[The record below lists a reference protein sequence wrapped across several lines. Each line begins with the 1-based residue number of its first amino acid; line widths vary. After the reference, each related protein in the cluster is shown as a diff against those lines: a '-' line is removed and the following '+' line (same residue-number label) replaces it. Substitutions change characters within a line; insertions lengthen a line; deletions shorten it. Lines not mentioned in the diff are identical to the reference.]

1 MAVADLLTLLEAADA
16 LEKGASAL
24 TLEELQALDARVD
37 PEGAYILRLMAGAV
51 AGLPERITLT
61 ATART
66 VEMECQGGIVLPVEI
81 LAHPTHELLQ
91 TPLRRSLRHLV
102 LGLSEALRQGAA
114 EVEVAAGATRVFLTP
129 RGASLGDGNRA
140 STGFLLRISWPTRSR
155 CPEPH
160 YVFDRFALSPV
171 PIKVNGSLVNP
182 ALDVGECAVALELAG
197 PYPVQVD
204 SEPLVSASARC
215 EEMCGWLLLGGDW
228 SWNDRPRVR
237 VYFVV
242 DGLGYP
248 VDHLELGCSDLRA
261 VIHAPGLPITS
272 DCEGLVRDHPCLAQT
287 LTQLARQVERAKV
300 ELVRQFPSSPG
311 RTYSPGNL
319 TLLRQVL
326 REARARGQ
334 VRQALLL
341 AEKLSTEDPYYQE
354 AAASLAAR
362 LAQYPLARELAA
374 TALDA
379 RRGLPGWSESLELSA
394 TVALECGEPTRAER
408 LLVMAEESAELSA
421 GERTDLLERMSA
433 ILVAQGRYAEAD
445 RCAAEASALATQ
457 ELDVGHP
464 GFARA
469 LMARSR
475 ACIAQDRLVEAAL
488 LTAQAAE
495 QLTKEPLELA
505 RARVYQG
512 LVQYLAGEFDEA
524 DDRVGEAAA
533 RFRVRWGAEHPE
545 LGAALLLRG
554 FIHLKQGQPGKAGI
568 VCTQSLEVLSA
579 LLGEA
584 HPDVAA
590 VHLALAEVRYRQSD
604 WERAADHSRR
614 AREIYSHRWGVAHPA
629 VARTLERSARVSQA
643 RSLLRAAEEDAR
655 EAVRILSYAM
665 QQSVPLETFPDS
677 LGTVCYRWWDDD
689 GPARPA
695 LTIPPVRLGKESHQ
709 LVRALLQLVR
719 VLRGGGKEAE
729 AQVVLARVRELR
741 ACRATAALALAP
753 DGPMRRSQ
761 HGFTVLL
768 RLQAPGRVPASL
780 HLDTFGRPIA
790 LSSEGKVR
798 VDEGLMVMK
807 EPERRLLRADEP
819 LLCEPWGP
827 QPESFLL
834 HAADPASDGIRGKP
848 RVITVAFREGPC
860 LRVPVRL

>member
-1 MAVADLLTLLEAADA
+1 MTILEAADA
-16 LEKGASAL
+16 LEQGATGL
-24 TLEELQALDARVD
+24 TLEELQSLDARDD

-51 AGLPERITLT
+51 AGLPERITMT
-61 ATART
+61 ATPRT
-66 VEMECQGGIVLPVEI
+66 VEMECQGGGVLPVEI
-81 LAHPTHELLQ
+81 FAHATHELLQ
-91 TPLRRSLRHLV
+91 APLRRRLRHLV
-102 LGLSEALRQGAA
+102 LGISEALRQGAA
-114 EVEVAAGATRVFLTP
+114 EIEVAAGPIRVFLTP
-129 RGASLGDGNRA
+129 RGSSLGEGNRA
-140 STGFLLRISWPTRSR
+140 STGFLLRISWSSRSR

-160 YVFDRFALSPV
+160 YIFDRFALSPI

-204 SEPLVSASARC
+204 SDPLVSASARC

-228 SWNDRPRVR
+228 SWNERPRIR

-248 VDHLELGCSDLRA
+248 IDHLELGCSDLRA
-261 VIHAPGLPITS
+261 VIHAPGLPITPH
-272 DCEGLVRDHPCLAQT
+272 CEELVREHVSVAQMLA
-287 LTQLARQVERAKV
+287 QLARQVERAKV
-300 ELVRQFPSSPG
+300 ELARQFPTSNG
-311 RTYSPGNL
+311 RTTYSPGNL
-319 TLLRQVL
+319 TLLRQVI
-326 REARARGQ
+326 RETRARGH
-334 VRQALLL
+334 VRQALQL
-341 AEKLSTEDPYYQE
+341 AQKLSGEEPYYQE
-354 AAASLAAR
+354 VAAGLAAR

-374 TALDA
+374 TALDV
-379 RRGLPGWSESLELSA
+379 RRGSAGWPESLELSA
-394 TVALECGEPTRAER
+394 TVALECGEPSRAER
-408 LLVMAEESAELSA
+408 LLVELEEIALLSPE
-421 GERTDLLERMSA
+421 GRTDLLERMSA
-433 ILVAQGRYAEAD
+433 ALVAQGRYAEAD
-445 RCAAEASALATQ
+445 RCAAEASALAAQ

-469 LMARSR
+469 LLARSR

-488 LTAQAAE
+488 LSAQAAE
-495 QLTKEPLELA
+495 QLAKEPLELA

-512 LVQYLAGEFDEA
+512 LVQYLAGELEEA

-533 RFRVRWGAEHPE
+533 RYRVRWGADHPE
-545 LGAALLLRG
+545 LAAALLLRG
-554 FIHLKQGQPGKAGI
+554 LIHLKQGQPGKAGI

-590 VHLALAEVRYRQSD
+590 VHLALAEVRHRQSD

-629 VARTLERSARVSQA
+629 VARTLERSARIGQE
-643 RSLLRAAEEDAR
+643 RGLLRAAEEDAR
-655 EAVRILSYAM
+655 EAVRILSYALR
-665 QQSVPLETFPDS
+665 QSEPLDTFPDS
-677 LGTVCYRWWDDD
+677 LGTVSYRWWELGDDIA
-689 GPARPA
+689 ARPT
-695 LTIPPVRLGKESHQ
+695 LTIPPARLGKELHQ

-719 VLRGGGKEAE
+719 VLRGAGKEAE
-729 AQVVLARVRELR
+729 AQVVLARARELR
-741 ACRATAALALAP
+741 ACRGTAALALAP

-768 RLQAPGRVPASL
+768 RLQAPGRVVSSL
-780 HLDTFGRPIA
+780 HLDTFGRPLA

-807 EPERRLLRADEP
+807 EPERRMLRDDEP
-819 LLCEPWGP
+819 LLSEPWGP
-827 QPESFLL
+827 QPVSFLL
-834 HAADPASDGIRGKP
+834 HAADPAGDGIRGKP